1 MFGLSRSEFTPT
13 FEGFLEFVHPDDR
26 QRLMDSITA
35 HLEDGA
41 EFDVELRY
49 RHSSGEYRVCDTR
62 GQAQRDE
69 AGVPIRLA
77 GIATDIT
84 ERKRVEEK
92 IRRLNEE
99 LEERVRERTLQL
111 EGAMG
116 ELKRASDE
124 AESANRAKSEFLAN
138 MSHEI

>member
-1 MFGLSRSEFTPT
+1 MYTMDFFFFQAEDGIRDIGVTGVQTCALPISNDGIYDWNIRTGEIFWNERLFEMFGLSRSEFTPT

-62 GQAQRDE
+62 GQAQD
-69 AGVPIRLA
+69 
-77 GIATDIT
+77 
-84 ERKRVEEK
+84 RKST
-92 IRRLNEE
+92 RLN
-99 LEERVRERTLQL
+99 
-111 EGAMG
+111 
-116 ELKRASDE
+116 S
-124 AESANRAKSEFLAN
+124 SHAN
-138 MSHEI
+138 I